1 MNRLYSC
8 EKIIE
13 SVMTSSKPRKFSSSF
28 KTVKS
33 FNFPGGLED
42 YDAAVKLESS
52 GLINTWL
59 HDFRVAYTLIQAVQV
74 ATSLSYSLIHLAK
87 QLRSIGM
94 QRKLEHRIAC
104 WSGLIAPYMS
114 EPKSGI
120 DEMYSDMSGEKFIG
134 YGTFHDPDPIFEFE
148 DAKDAAYDLTIMLEE
163 GVVIMKFGWV
173 AWMLDPSEAE
183 WLADQ
188 LWTAAFLAAKLLRAQ
203 E

>member
-1 MNRLYSC
+1 
-8 EKIIE
+8 
-13 SVMTSSKPRKFSSSF
+13 MTSSKPRKSSSSF
-28 KTVKS
+28 KAVKS
-33 FNFPGGLED
+33 FNFPGGLES
-42 YDAAVKLESS
+42 YNAAVKLEPS
-52 GLINTWL
+52 GLVNTWS

-74 ATSLSYSLIHLAK
+74 ATSLSYSLIYLAK
-87 QLRSIGM
+87 QRRSIET

-120 DEMYSDMSGEKFIG
+120 DEMYSDMSGERFIG
-134 YGTFHDPDPIFEFE
+134 HGTFHDPDPLFEFD
-148 DAKDAAYDLTIMLEE
+148 DAKDAVYDLAIIVED

-188 LWTAAFLAAKLLRAQ
+188 LWTAAFLAAKHPAHC
-203 E
+203 

>member
-1 MNRLYSC
+1 
-8 EKIIE
+8 
-13 SVMTSSKPRKFSSSF
+13 
-28 KTVKS
+28 
-33 FNFPGGLED
+33 
-42 YDAAVKLESS
+42 
-52 GLINTWL
+52 
-59 HDFRVAYTLIQAVQV
+59 
-74 ATSLSYSLIHLAK
+74 
-87 QLRSIGM
+87 M

-134 YGTFHDPDPIFEFE
+134 YGTFHDPDPIFVFE

>member
-1 MNRLYSC
+1 LRSL
-8 EKIIE
+8 
-13 SVMTSSKPRKFSSSF
+13 
-28 KTVKS
+28 
-33 FNFPGGLED
+33 NFPDGLEN
-42 YDAAVKLESS
+42 YTAAVELELS

-74 ATSLSYSLIHLAK
+74 ATNLSNSLIHLAR
-87 QLRSIGM
+87 QRRSIET

-104 WSGLIAPYMS
+104 WSGLIAPSLS

-120 DEMYSDMSGEKFIG
+120 DEMYSDVSGEKFIG
-134 YGTFHDPDPIFEFE
+134 YGTFHDPDPLFEFD
-148 DAKDAAYDLTIMLEE
+148 DAKDAAYDLAIMVED

-188 LWTAAFLAAKLLRAQ
+188 LWTAAFLAAKMPITSSPSKITYS
-203 E
+203 